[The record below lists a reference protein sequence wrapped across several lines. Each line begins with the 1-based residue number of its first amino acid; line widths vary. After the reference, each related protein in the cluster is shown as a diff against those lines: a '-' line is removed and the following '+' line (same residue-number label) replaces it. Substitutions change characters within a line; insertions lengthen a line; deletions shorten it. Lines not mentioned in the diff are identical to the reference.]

1 MIEGVEIVGRE
12 ERNTRCLE
20 GAMRGNGV
28 RSSESPK
35 HDRERTRTC
44 LCIVI
49 DYIHAHREHTQ
60 RLPSPPVGTSGRMG
74 GREGVKGDG
83 RYSKKIQVLG
93 EHHQSHAAPCV

>member
-1 MIEGVEIVGRE
+1 MSL
-12 ERNTRCLE
+12 TRS
-20 GAMRGNGV
+20 NGV
-28 RSSESPK
+28 RASESPK
-35 HDRERTRTC
+35 HDRKTC

-60 RLPSPPVGTSGRMG
+60 WLLSPPVGTSGRMG

-93 EHHQSHAAPCV
+93 EHHQPHAAPCV